1 LDIKSIKPPKDKADT
16 PFVVKKNLRV
26 IVDEYSGCGFAEWF
40 EKKSGMVEPTTNLFY
55 QWQKKGFVIH
65 FVRCDNAGENVK
77 LDKRTKDAD
86 WKMTMEFEYTPRH
99 TPQFN
104 HLAELKIHLICNK
117 ARALMIDANVPRKYR
132 YRCFVLATSAALML
146 DWLVTVDIAGVEK
159 SRFEHCFGC
168 LPKFAANL
176 RTWGEAGVVTI
187 KSDNWPAVKNRA
199 LTCFFAGYLNDSSH
213 DAYQMYEPINNT
225 IYRTRDIMWLDRMYF
240 PKAKMPP
247 VDILDNFTDIL
258 DSDDEAV
265 DAVEVEHLIT
275 NFEGVAPFGR
285 ITNSIPN
292 EVEIDSESESDSEP
306 EAESEEDNSPDEIDP
321 EEIDDPVEPVD
332 SDEERQAVENLTVEE
347 PAEELYRTR
356 YGWAVKPVQHLL
368 SALNFEAKYT
378 PAEERFHSTMREL
391 NEYGLLNTNA
401 PCAEAMVEEASLVG
415 L

>member
-1 LDIKSIKPPKDKADT
+1 
-16 PFVVKKNLRV
+16 
-26 IVDEYSGCGFAEWF
+26 
-40 EKKSGMVEPTTNLFY
+40 
-55 QWQKKGFVIH
+55 
-65 FVRCDNAGENVK
+65 
-77 LDKRTKDAD
+77 
-86 WKMTMEFEYTPRH
+86 
-99 TPQFN
+99 
-104 HLAELKIHLICNK
+104 
-117 ARALMIDANVPRKYR
+117 MIDANVPRKYR
-132 YRCFVLATSAALML
+132 YRCFVLATSAAMML

-176 RTWGEAGVVTI
+176 RTEAGVVTI
-187 KSDNWPAVKNRA
+187 KSDNWPAVKNQA
-199 LTCFFAGYLNDSSH
+199 VTCFFAGYLNDSSH

-378 PAEERFHSTMREL
+378 PAEEKFHSSMREL